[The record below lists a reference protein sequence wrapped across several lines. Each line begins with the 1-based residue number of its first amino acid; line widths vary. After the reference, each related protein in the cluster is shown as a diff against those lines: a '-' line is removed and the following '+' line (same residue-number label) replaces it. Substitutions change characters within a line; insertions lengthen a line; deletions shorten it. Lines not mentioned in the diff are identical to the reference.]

1 MKVLRPDLFDLNDQA
16 EITIKE
22 IGEEN
27 SQLVVIED
35 LFAYPHDI
43 LNLFNNMIFSEDELL
58 RSFSP
63 CYRSL
68 LPQKGYL
75 KPLFRKLFELMYPR
89 YGITDMKMNLMNF
102 DQYWDHSPI
111 VKLESYPP
119 HVDFLEQKA
128 EDYRSYALVI
138 FMNKDNIHGGTQFV
152 KKRYN
157 GRWIETIT
165 QQKEQAEL
173 ELSDEVLMPDT
184 RKPWDYDEVNLKRY
198 HLEPM
203 KFNKLICYR
212 SNVLHSIYTD
222 GSFYQDKSRKTITST
237 F

>member
-1 MKVLRPDLFDLNDQA
+1 MRVLREDLFDLNDQA

-35 LFAYPHDI
+35 LFAHPYDV
-43 LNLFNNMIFSEDELL
+43 LNLFNDMIFSEDELL
-58 RSFSP
+58 RSSSP

-68 LPQKGYL
+68 LPQKSYL

-89 YGITDMKMNLMNF
+89 YGISDMKMNLMNL

-119 HVDFLEQKA
+119 HVDFLEHRA

-138 FMNKDNIHGGTQFV
+138 YMNKDNIHGGTQFV

-157 GRWIETIT
+157 GGWIETIT
-165 QQKEQAEL
+165 QQRDEAEL
-173 ELSDEVLMPDT
+173 ELSDEVLIPD
-184 RKPWDYDEVNLKRY
+184 RSKPWDYDEVNLKRY

-222 GSFYQDKSRKTITST
+222 GSFYRNNSRKTITST

>member
-1 MKVLRPDLFDLNDQA
+1 MRVLREDLFDLNDQA

-27 SQLVVIED
+27 SQLVVID
-35 LFAYPHDI
+35 QLFAHPHDI
-43 LNLFNNMIFSEDELL
+43 SGLFNDMLFSQDEVL
-58 RSFSP
+58 RSSSP

-68 LPQKGYL
+68 LSQRGGL

-89 YGITDMKMNLMNF
+89 YGVTDMKMNLMNF

-111 VKLESYPP
+111 VKVSSYPP
-119 HVDFLEQKA
+119 HVDFLEQKP
-128 EDYRSYALVI
+128 EDYRNYALVI
-138 FMNKDNIHGGTQFV
+138 YMNREHIHGGTQFV
-152 KKRYN
+152 KKRYD

-173 ELSDEVLMPDT
+173 ELGDDVIIPN
-184 RKPWDYDEVNLKRY
+184 RYHPWDYDEVNLKRY

-203 KFNKLICYR
+203 KFNRLISYR
-212 SNVLHSIYTD
+212 TNVLHSIYTD
-222 GSFYQDKSRKTITST
+222 GDFYRNTPRKTITST